1 MKNGTSWTRGSKRH
15 LINFSK
21 LPPITLRVSPM
32 GKIKRHA
39 ISIAVATLFGVLLP
53 TTSVAD
59 TDPFPN
65 LNYGDTIPGY
75 EVWDY
80 SSRTWEEFTQTDAY
94 KALVCPAGSELG
106 GIHGYRSGVGRYNKA
121 NCWKNVKSAAEL
133 AAQAADEEFQRA
145 INEAQRV
152 AEEESRAWNEANPGR
167 QKCVQWGPIRHPT
180 GVGESSGGVCA
191 NPVPAGTA
199 PSASASVEAPSV
211 GEGDVGSGSTPSASP
226 ETSPT
231 TTSNPVSSSPTT
243 GLEPDPAP
251 SGGVDYRGSGYPYTV
266 IVLGQVGISGCPS
279 GFQAANGLI
288 SDVSTRK
295 VYTECWPERAW
306 TAYRL
311 GGDAWELFKA
321 TGGSYD
327 PSVEVERRS
336 KVELLKSKAK
346 EVAEAAARTT
356 LGIERCSSW
365 SGFGESGRECA
376 YAYVS
381 PVSSSATAPSSSTA
395 SPVTT
400 SVTVRSSTE
409 SASTPSSNSPSAVE
423 TSTSSSVSSSISVA
437 LDTVQVS
444 GTSVQVARTAL
455 SVTSDPVE
463 AASIS
468 ALAEGITEVRTVQR
482 SLLQTMPRDPALS
495 YRVTSTTPSVCL
507 ASSWRVRI
515 MNPGLCILNVEITD
529 SSGNSYEIIKRM
541 RRVF

>member
-1 MKNGTSWTRGSKRH
+1 
-15 LINFSK
+15 
-21 LPPITLRVSPM
+21 M
-32 GKIKRHA
+32 GKSK
-39 ISIAVATLFGVLLP
+39 SSSVSFGVLTIIALLFP
-53 TTSVAD
+53 TASTAE
-59 TDPFPN
+59 TDPFPD

-94 KALVCPAGSELG
+94 KALVCPAGSQLG
-106 GIHGYRSGVGRYNKA
+106 GIHGYRSGVGRYNRA
-121 NCWKNVKSAAEL
+121 HCWKNVRSAAEL
-133 AAQAADEEFQRA
+133 AAQAADEEFRRA
-145 INEAQRV
+145 VDEAQRA
-152 AEEESRAWNEANPGR
+152 AEAESRAWNEANPGR
-167 QKCVQWGPIRHPT
+167 QKCVQWGPIRHPN

-199 PSASASVEAPSV
+199 PSGSASVEAPSV
-211 GEGDVGSGSTPSASP
+211 GEGDVGGAPTPSASP

-231 TTSNPVSSSPTT
+231 TTSDPVSSSSAS
-243 GLEPDPAP
+243 GLDPDPAP

-266 IVLGQVGISGCPS
+266 IVLGQVGVSGCPS

-288 SDVSTRK
+288 SDVSSRK

-356 LGIERCSSW
+356 PGIERCSSW

-376 YAYVS
+376 YAFVA
-381 PVSSSATAPSSSTA
+381 PTSSSASSPASSTT
-395 SPVTT
+395 SPFTT
-400 SVTVRSSTE
+400 SVTVRSGTE
-409 SASTPSSNSPSAVE
+409 SASTPASNSPVAAE
-423 TSTSSSVSSSISVA
+423 TSSSSSVSSSIAVA

-455 SVTSDPVE
+455 SVTPDPVE

-482 SLLQTMPRDPALS
+482 TLLQSMPRDANLT
-495 YRVTSTTPSVCL
+495 YRVTSATPNICL
-507 ASSWRVRI
+507 ASTWRVRI
-515 MNPGLCILNVEITD
+515 TNPGLCVLNVEITD

-541 RRVF
+541 RRIF

>member
-1 MKNGTSWTRGSKRH
+1 MKFNK
-15 LINFSK
+15 
-21 LPPITLRVSPM
+21 
-32 GKIKRHA
+32 
-39 ISIAVATLFGVLLP
+39 GVLAAVLLGLMATFMAAP
-53 TTSVAD
+53 GAHSWDDHPETN
-59 TDPFPN
+59 PFP
-65 LNYGDTIPGY
+65 GVAFGEEIPGY
-75 EVWDY
+75 TKIAICSDTPEIPDNCVR
-80 SSRTWEEFTQTDAY
+80 RTGQPECPPWSANDVTATLRADGSWASAKLWCRASWTPPVTQAQEE
-94 KALVCPAGSELG
+94 E
-106 GIHGYRSGVGRYNKA
+106 YRQA
-121 NCWKNVKSAAEL
+121 IESA
-133 AAQAADEEFQRA
+133 QRA
-145 INEAQRV
+145 

-167 QKCVQWGPIRHPT
+167 QKCVQWGPIRHPN

-199 PSASASVEAPSV
+199 PSGSASVEAPSV
-211 GEGDVGSGSTPSASP
+211 GEGDVGGASTPSASP
-226 ETSPT
+226 ETSPA
-231 TTSNPVSSSPTT
+231 TTSSPVSSSPAS
-243 GLEPDPAP
+243 GLDPDPAP

-266 IVLGQVGISGCPS
+266 IVLGQVGLAGCPT

-288 SDVSTRK
+288 ADASTRQT
-295 VYTECWPERAW
+295 YTECWPERAW

-356 LGIERCSSW
+356 PGIERCSSW

-376 YAYVS
+376 YAFVA
-381 PVSSSATAPSSSTA
+381 PTSSSASAPASSTT

-409 SASTPSSNSPSAVE
+409 SASAPATNSPAAAE
-423 TSTSSSVSSSISVA
+423 TSSSSSVSSSIAVA
-437 LDTVQVS
+437 LDAVQVS

-455 SVTSDPVE
+455 SVTPDPVE

-482 SLLQTMPRDPALS
+482 TLLQSMPRDANLT
-495 YRVTSTTPSVCL
+495 YRVTSATPEVCR
-507 ASSWRVRI
+507 ASTWRVRI
-515 MNPGLCILNVEITD
+515 TNPGLCVLNVEITD

-541 RRVF
+541 RRIF

>member
-1 MKNGTSWTRGSKRH
+1 MGKSKSSSA
-15 LINFSK
+15 LIGV
-21 LPPITLRVSPM
+21 LTVITLLFPT
-32 GKIKRHA
+32 A
-39 ISIAVATLFGVLLP
+39 SIAE
-53 TTSVAD
+53 
-59 TDPFPN
+59 TDPFPGI
-65 LNYGDTIPGY
+65 GDRQEIPGTRI
-75 EVWDY
+75 
-80 SSRTWEEFTQTDAY
+80 SSEPGMTQGQWEATATY
-94 KALVCPAGSELG
+94 INWRVVGCPAGSGSAISVDVSRKIWSNYCVKTWQDPAVTQAWED
-106 GIHGYRSGVGRYNKA
+106 YRKA
-121 NCWKNVKSAAEL
+121 L
-133 AAQAADEEFQRA
+133 D
-145 INEAQRV
+145 EAQRA
-152 AEEESRAWNEANPGR
+152 AENESRAWNEANPGR
-167 QKCVQWGPIRHPT
+167 QRCVQWGPITDPN
-180 GVGESSGGVCA
+180 GGQSSGGVCA

-199 PSASASVEAPSV
+199 PSGSASVEAPSV
-211 GEGDVGSGSTPSASP
+211 GEGDVGSAPTPSASP

-231 TTSNPVSSSPTT
+231 TTSNPVSSSPAT
-243 GLEPDPAP
+243 GLDPDPAP

-266 IVLGQVGISGCPS
+266 IVLGQVGVSGCPS

-288 SDVSTRK
+288 SDASTRK

-356 LGIERCSSW
+356 PGIERCSSW

-376 YAYVS
+376 YAFVS
-381 PVSSSATAPSSSTA
+381 PASSSASAPTSSTT
-395 SPVTT
+395 SPATT

-409 SASTPSSNSPSAVE
+409 SASAPSSDSPEAAE
-423 TSTSSSVSSSISVA
+423 TSSSSTVSSSIAVA

-455 SVTSDPVE
+455 SVTPDPVE

-482 SLLQTMPRDPALS
+482 TLLQSMPRDANLT
-495 YRVTSTTPSVCL
+495 YRVTSATPNICL
-507 ASSWRVRI
+507 ASTWRVRI
-515 MNPGLCILNVEITD
+515 TNPGLCVLNVEITD

-541 RRVF
+541 RRIF